1 MGQVN
6 TFDTLDLHNVM
17 CQLYLKKKKKIQ
29 KQLKRPLVRL
39 INKLHF
45 LRTRESYTTSNSIM
59 KCPSPPLAIMGEAL

>member
-6 TFDTLDLHNVM
+6 TFYTLDLHNVM
-17 CQLYLKKKKKIQ
+17 CQPYLKKKKIQ

-45 LRTRESYTTSNSIM
+45 LRTRESYTTSNSMM
-59 KCPSPPLAIMGEAL
+59 KCLSLPLAIMGEAL